1 MELERY
7 RRQLSIPEIGE
18 GGQRKLAAS
27 SVLVVGAGGLGG
39 PLLYALAGAGVG
51 RLVVADGDI
60 VSLSNLNR
68 QFLFEQADLGRPKA
82 EAAARRLSAFNPE
95 ITVEGKQLQLEEQN
109 ASKLLAGCQLA
120 VAAVDNLPARLAL
133 NAACAQARIPLVN
146 GGVEGWY
153 GSVQAVEFGKTPCLA
168 CCYAGTAPEEGG
180 QALGAVTGAVASL
193 MASVTIQM
201 LLGHNPIPGELL
213 FYDGKGMTLDKVPVE
228 RSPGC
233 PVCGKGEKG
242 LGIG

>member
-7 RRQLSIPEIGE
+7 RRQLTIPEIGTE
-18 GGQRKLAAS
+18 GQHKLAAS

-51 RLVVADGDI
+51 RLVIVDWDT

-68 QFLFEQADLGRPKA
+68 QFLFDQADLGRPKA
-82 EAAARRLSAFNPE
+82 EAAARRLSAFNPDLR
-95 ITVEGKQLQLEEQN
+95 VEGVEAWLDEKTGME
-109 ASKLLAGCQLA
+109 LLADCQLA

-133 NAACAQARIPLVN
+133 NAACAKRKIPLVN

-153 GSVQAVEFGKTPCLA
+153 GSVMAVEFGKTPCLA
-168 CCYAGTAPEEGG
+168 CCYAGTTPEEVG

-193 MASVTIQM
+193 MATVALQM
-201 LLGHNPIPGELL
+201 LLGHNPIPGEMLL
-213 FYDGKGMTLDKVPVE
+213 YDGKRLELDRVPVE
-228 RSPGC
+228 RGTGC
-233 PVCGKGEKG
+233 PVCG
-242 LGIG
+242 IC

>member
-7 RRQLSIPEIGE
+7 RRQLAIPEIGE
-18 GGQRKLAAS
+18 EGQHKLADS

-51 RLVVADGDI
+51 RLVVVDGDT

-68 QFLFEQADLGRPKA
+68 QFLFDQADLGRPKA
-82 EAAARRLSAFNPE
+82 ETAARRLSAFNPDLR
-95 ITVEGKQLQLEEQN
+95 VEGVEAWLDEKAGMN
-109 ASKLLAGCQLA
+109 LLADCQLT
-120 VAAVDNLPARLAL
+120 VAAVDDLPARLAL
-133 NAACAQARIPLVN
+133 NAACAQKNIPLVN

-153 GSVQAVEFGKTPCLA
+153 GSVMAVEFGKTPCLA

-193 MASVTIQM
+193 MASVTLQM

-213 FYDGKGMTLDKVPVE
+213 LYDGRRLELDRVPVE
-228 RSPGC
+228 RGTGC
-233 PVCGKGEKG
+233 PVCG
-242 LGIG
+242 IC

>member
-109 ASKLLAGCQLA
+109 ASELLAGCQLA

-168 CCYAGTAPEEGG
+168 CCYAGTAPVEGG

-213 FYDGKGMTLDKVPVE
+213 FYDGKGMTLDKVPVG

-233 PVCGKGEKG
+233 PVCGKG
-242 LGIG
+242 

>member
-7 RRQLSIPEIGE
+7 RRQLAIPEIGE
-18 GGQRKLAAS
+18 EGQRKLAAS

-51 RLVVADGDI
+51 RLVIVDGDT

-68 QFLFEQADLGRPKA
+68 QFLFDQADLGRPKA
-82 EAAARRLSAFNPE
+82 EAAARRLSAFNPDLR
-95 ITVEGKQLQLEEQN
+95 VEGVEAWLDENTGME
-109 ASKLLAGCQLA
+109 LLTDCTLA
-120 VAAVDNLPARLAL
+120 VAAVDNLPGRLAL
-133 NAACAQARIPLVN
+133 NAACAQNNIPLVN

-153 GSVQAVEFGKTPCLA
+153 GSVMAVEFGKTPCLA
-168 CCYAGTAPEEGG
+168 CCYAGTTPEEGG

-193 MASVTIQM
+193 MASVTLQM
-201 LLGHNPIPGELL
+201 LLGRNPIPGEILL
-213 FYDGKGMTLDKVPVE
+213 YDGKRLELDRVPVE

-233 PVCGKGEKG
+233 PICGT
-242 LGIG
+242 L

>member
-7 RRQLSIPEIGE
+7 RRQLTIPEIGTE
-18 GGQRKLAAS
+18 GQRRLAAS

-51 RLVVADGDI
+51 RLVVVDGDT

-68 QFLFEQADLGRPKA
+68 QFLFDQADLGRPKA
-82 EAAARRLSAFNPE
+82 EAAARRLSAFNPDLR
-95 ITVEGKQLQLEEQN
+95 VEGVEAWLDEKTGME
-109 ASKLLAGCQLA
+109 LLADCQLA

-133 NAACAQARIPLVN
+133 NAACVQKNIPLVN

-153 GSVQAVEFGKTPCLA
+153 GSVMAVEFGKTPCLA

-213 FYDGKGMTLDKVPVE
+213 LYDGRRLELDRVPVE
-228 RSPGC
+228 RGMGC
-233 PVCGKGEKG
+233 PVCG
-242 LGIG
+242 IC

>member
-7 RRQLSIPEIGE
+7 RRQLAIPEIGE
-18 GGQRKLAAS
+18 EGQRKLAAS

-51 RLVVADGDI
+51 RLVIVDGDT

-68 QFLFEQADLGRPKA
+68 QFLFDQADLGRPKA
-82 EAAARRLSAFNPE
+82 EAAARRLSAFNPDLR
-95 ITVEGKQLQLEEQN
+95 VEGVEAWLDEKTGMN
-109 ASKLLAGCQLA
+109 LLADCQLA
-120 VAAVDNLPARLAL
+120 VSAVDNLPARLAL
-133 NAACAQARIPLVN
+133 NAACAQKNIPLVN

-153 GSVQAVEFGKTPCLA
+153 GSVMAVEFGKTPCLA

-213 FYDGKGMTLDKVPVE
+213 LYDGRRLELDRVPVE
-228 RSPGC
+228 RGTGC
-233 PVCGKGEKG
+233 PVCG
-242 LGIG
+242 IC

>member
-7 RRQLSIPEIGE
+7 RRQLAIPEIGE
-18 GGQRKLAAS
+18 EGQRKLAAS

-51 RLVVADGDI
+51 RLVIVDGDT

-68 QFLFEQADLGRPKA
+68 QFLFDQADLGRPKA
-82 EAAARRLSAFNPE
+82 EAAARRLSAFNPDLR
-95 ITVEGKQLQLEEQN
+95 VEGVEAWLDEKTGME
-109 ASKLLAGCQLA
+109 LLADCQLA

-133 NAACAQARIPLVN
+133 NAACAQKNIPLAN

-153 GSVQAVEFGKTPCLA
+153 GSVMAVEFGKTPCLA

-213 FYDGKGMTLDKVPVE
+213 LYDGRRLELDRVPVE
-228 RSPGC
+228 RGTGC
-233 PVCGKGEKG
+233 PVCGRY
-242 LGIG
+242 

>member
-7 RRQLSIPEIGE
+7 RRQLAIPGIGE
-18 GGQRKLAAS
+18 PGQHKLAAS

-51 RLVVADGDI
+51 RLVIVDGDT

-68 QFLFEQADLGRPKA
+68 QFLFDQADVGRPKA
-82 EAAARRLSAFNPE
+82 EMAARRLSAFNPDLR
-95 ITVEGKQLQLEEQN
+95 VEGVEAWLDEKMGAELLED
-109 ASKLLAGCQLA
+109 CQLA

-133 NAACAQARIPLVN
+133 NAACARKNIPLVN

-153 GSVQAVEFGKTPCLA
+153 GSVMAVEFGKTPCLS

-193 MASVTIQM
+193 MATVALQM
-201 LLGHNPIPGELL
+201 LLGHNPILGEMLL
-213 FYDGKGMTLDKVPVE
+213 YDGKRLELDRVPVE
-228 RSPGC
+228 RGTGC
-233 PVCGKGEKG
+233 PVCG
-242 LGIG
+242 IG

>member
-7 RRQLSIPEIGE
+7 RRQLAIPEIGPE
-18 GGQRKLAAS
+18 GQHKLADS

-51 RLVVADGDI
+51 RLVVVDGDT

-68 QFLFEQADLGRPKA
+68 QFLFDQADLGRPKA
-82 EAAARRLSAFNPE
+82 EAAARRLSAFNPDLR
-95 ITVEGKQLQLEEQN
+95 VEGVEAWLDEKTGMN
-109 ASKLLAGCQLA
+109 LLADCQLA

-133 NAACAQARIPLVN
+133 NAACAQKNIPLVN

-153 GSVQAVEFGKTPCLA
+153 GSVMAVEFGKTPCLA

-193 MASVTIQM
+193 MASVTLQM

-213 FYDGKGMTLDKVPVE
+213 LYDGRRLELDRVPVE
-228 RSPGC
+228 RGTGC
-233 PVCGKGEKG
+233 PVCG
-242 LGIG
+242 IC

>member
-7 RRQLSIPEIGE
+7 RRQLAMPEIGPE
-18 GGQRKLAAS
+18 GQRKLAAS

-51 RLVVADGDI
+51 RLRVVDGDT

-68 QFLFEQADLGRPKA
+68 QFLFDQADLGRPKA
-82 EAAARRLSAFNPE
+82 EGAARRLSAFNRD
-95 ITVEGKQLQLEEQN
+95 ITVEGAAAWLDQTNGAELVKD
-109 ASKLLAGCQLA
+109 CQLA
-120 VAAVDNLPARLAL
+120 VAAVDNLSARLAL
-133 NAACAQARIPLVN
+133 NAACARQNIPLVN

-153 GSVQAVEFGKTPCLA
+153 GSVLAVEFGVTPCLA

-193 MASVTIQM
+193 MASVTLQM
-201 LLGHNPIPGELL
+201 LLGRNPIPGEILL
-213 FYDGKGMTLDKVPVE
+213 YDGKRLELDRVPVE

-233 PVCGKGEKG
+233 PICGT
-242 LGIG
+242 L

>member
-7 RRQLSIPEIGE
+7 RRQMPLPELGE
-18 GGQRKLAAS
+18 AGQRKLAAS

-39 PLLYALAGAGVG
+39 PLLYVLAGAGVG
-51 RLVVADGDI
+51 RLVVVDGDT

-82 EAAARRLSAFNPE
+82 EAAARRLAAFNPE
-95 ITVEGKQLQLEEQN
+95 IRVEGVQAVLDGEN
-109 ASKLLAGCQLA
+109 GPALLADCQLA
-120 VAAVDNLPARLAL
+120 VSAVDDLPTRLAL
-133 NAACAQARIPLVN
+133 NAACAQKNIPLVN

-153 GSVQAVEFGKTPCLA
+153 GSVLAVEFGKTPCLA
-168 CCYAGTAPEEGG
+168 CCYAGTAPENGG

-193 MASVTIQM
+193 MASVSLQLLLGHDPIPGQM
-201 LLGHNPIPGELL
+201 LL
-213 FYDGKGMTLDKVPVE
+213 YDGRRMSLDKVSLE

-233 PVCGKGEKG
+233 PVCGH
-242 LGIG
+242 I

>member
-7 RRQLSIPEIGE
+7 RRQISIPEIGPE
-18 GGQRKLAAS
+18 GQRRLAAS

-51 RLVVADGDI
+51 RLVVVDGDT

-68 QFLFEQADLGRPKA
+68 QFLFDQADLGRPKA
-82 EAAARRLSAFNPE
+82 EAAARRLSAFNPDLR
-95 ITVEGKQLQLEEQN
+95 VEGVEAWLDEKTGME
-109 ASKLLAGCQLA
+109 LLADCALA

-133 NAACAQARIPLVN
+133 NAVCAQKNIPLVN

-153 GSVQAVEFGKTPCLA
+153 GSVMAVEFGKTPCLA

-193 MASVTIQM
+193 MASVTLQM

-213 FYDGKGMTLDKVPVE
+213 LYDGRRLELDRVPVE
-228 RSPGC
+228 RGTGC
-233 PVCGKGEKG
+233 PVCGRY
-242 LGIG
+242 

>member
-7 RRQLSIPEIGE
+7 RRQLTIPEIGTE
-18 GGQRKLAAS
+18 GQRKLAAS

-51 RLVVADGDI
+51 RLVVVDGDT

-68 QFLFEQADLGRPKA
+68 QFLFDQADLGRSKA
-82 EAAARRLSAFNPE
+82 EAAARRLSAFNPDLR
-95 ITVEGKQLQLEEQN
+95 VEGVEAWLDEKTGME
-109 ASKLLAGCQLA
+109 LLADCQLA

-133 NAACAQARIPLVN
+133 NAACAKRKIPLVN

-153 GSVQAVEFGKTPCLA
+153 GSVMAVEFGKTPCLA

-193 MASVTIQM
+193 MATVALQM
-201 LLGHNPIPGELL
+201 LLGHNPIPGEMLL
-213 FYDGKGMTLDKVPVE
+213 YDGRRLELDRVPVE
-228 RSPGC
+228 RGTGC
-233 PVCGKGEKG
+233 PVCGRY
-242 LGIG
+242 

>member
-7 RRQLSIPEIGE
+7 RRQLAIPEIGPE
-18 GGQRKLAAS
+18 GQRKLAAS

-51 RLVVADGDI
+51 RLVVVDGDT

-82 EAAARRLSAFNPE
+82 EAAARRLSAFNPDLR
-95 ITVEGKQLQLEEQN
+95 VEGVEAWLDEKTGID
-109 ASKLLAGCQLA
+109 LLADCTLA
-120 VAAVDNLPARLAL
+120 VAAVDNLAARLAL
-133 NAACAQARIPLVN
+133 NAACAKKNIPLVN

-153 GSVQAVEFGKTPCLA
+153 GSVMAVEFGKTPCLA
-168 CCYAGTAPEEGG
+168 CCYAGIAPEEGG
-180 QALGAVTGAVASL
+180 QALGAVTGTVASL
-193 MASVTIQM
+193 MASVTLQM

-213 FYDGKGMTLDKVPVE
+213 LYDGRRLELDRVPVE
-228 RSPGC
+228 RGTGC
-233 PVCGKGEKG
+233 PVCGMY
-242 LGIG
+242 

>member
-7 RRQLSIPEIGE
+7 RRQIAIPEVGE
-18 GGQRKLAAS
+18 AGQRKLASS

-51 RLVVADGDI
+51 RLVVVDGDT

-82 EAAARRLSAFNPE
+82 ELAARRLAAFNPE
-95 ITVEGKQLQLEEQN
+95 IRAEGVQLRLEEQN
-109 ASKLLAGCQLA
+109 AAELLKNCQLA

-133 NAACAQARIPLVN
+133 NAACAGRNIPLVN

-168 CCYAGTAPEEGG
+168 CCYAGTEAPEGG

-193 MASVTIQM
+193 MASVALQM
-201 LLGHNPIPGELL
+201 LLGHNPIPGQLL
-213 FYDGKGMTLDKVPVE
+213 LYDGKRLELDRVPVE

-233 PVCGKGEKG
+233 PVCGKDEKG

>member
-7 RRQLSIPEIGE
+7 RRQLAIPEIGE
-18 GGQRKLAAS
+18 EGQHKLAAS

-51 RLVVADGDI
+51 RLVVVDGDT

-68 QFLFEQADLGRPKA
+68 QFLFDQADLGRPKA
-82 EAAARRLSAFNPE
+82 EAAARRLSAFNPDLR
-95 ITVEGKQLQLEEQN
+95 VEGVEAWLDEKTGMN
-109 ASKLLAGCQLA
+109 LLADCQLA

-133 NAACAQARIPLVN
+133 NAACAQKNIPLVN

-153 GSVQAVEFGKTPCLA
+153 GSVMAVEFGKTPCLA

-213 FYDGKGMTLDKVPVE
+213 LYDGKRLELDRVPVE
-228 RSPGC
+228 RGTGC
-233 PVCGKGEKG
+233 PVCG
-242 LGIG
+242 IC

>member
-7 RRQLSIPEIGE
+7 RRQIPIPEIGE
-18 GGQRKLAAS
+18 EGQHKLAHS

-82 EAAARRLSAFNPE
+82 EMAARRLSAFNPE
-95 ITVEGKQLQLEEQN
+95 IRVEGVQLRLDDQN
-109 ASKLLAGCQLA
+109 GAELLTDCQLA

-133 NAACAQARIPLVN
+133 NAACAQQNIPLVN

-153 GSVQAVEFGKTPCLA
+153 GSVMAVEFGKTPCLA
-168 CCYAGTAPEEGG
+168 CCYAGTAPTEGG

-193 MASVTIQM
+193 MASVTLQM
-201 LLGHNPIPGELL
+201 LLGHNPIPGQMLL
-213 FYDGKGMTLDKVPVE
+213 YDGKRLELDRVPVE

-233 PVCGKGEKG
+233 PVCGDR
-242 LGIG
+242 

>member
-7 RRQLSIPEIGE
+7 RRQLSIPELGE

-51 RLVVADGDI
+51 RLVVVDGDT

-68 QFLFEQADLGRPKA
+68 QFLFAQDDLGRPKA

-95 ITVEGKQLQLEEQN
+95 ITVEGMDCWLNERTAPGLLED
-109 ASKLLAGCQLA
+109 CQLA
-120 VAAVDNLPARLAL
+120 VVAVDNLPARLAL
-133 NAACAQARIPLVN
+133 NTACAKGNIPLVN

>member
-1 MELERY
+1 MDLERY
-7 RRQLSIPEIGE
+7 RRQVVIPEIGE
-18 GGQRKLAAS
+18 EGQHKLADS

-51 RLVVADGDI
+51 RLVVVDGDT

-95 ITVEGKQLQLEEQN
+95 ITVEGIPLQLDEQN
-109 ASKLLAGCQLA
+109 AVELPAGCQLA
-120 VAAVDNLPARLAL
+120 VSALDNLPARLAL
-133 NAACAQARIPLVN
+133 NAACAGRNIPLVN

-168 CCYAGTAPEEGG
+168 CCYAGADPEVGG
-180 QALGAVTGAVASL
+180 QALGAVTGTVASL
-193 MASVTIQM
+193 MSSVAIQM

-213 FYDGKGMTLDKVPVE
+213 LYDGKRMALDKVPVE
-228 RSPGC
+228 RSSGC
-233 PVCGKGEKG
+233 PVCGKG
-242 LGIG
+242 

>member
-7 RRQLSIPEIGE
+7 RRQMNIPELGE

-68 QFLFEQADLGRPKA
+68 QFLFAQDDLGRPKA

-109 ASKLLAGCQLA
+109 ASELLAGCQLA

-133 NAACAQARIPLVN
+133 NAACAKGKILLVN

-168 CCYAGTAPEEGG
+168 CCYAGTAPVEGG

-233 PVCGKGEKG
+233 PVCGKG
-242 LGIG
+242 

>member
-7 RRQLSIPEIGE
+7 RRQMNIPEIGE

-68 QFLFEQADLGRPKA
+68 QFLFAQDDLGRPKA

-109 ASKLLAGCQLA
+109 ASELLAGCQLA

-133 NAACAQARIPLVN
+133 NAACAKGKILLVN

-168 CCYAGTAPEEGG
+168 CCYAGTAPVEGG
-180 QALGAVTGAVASL
+180 QALGTGAVASL
-193 MASVTIQM
+193 MASVALQM